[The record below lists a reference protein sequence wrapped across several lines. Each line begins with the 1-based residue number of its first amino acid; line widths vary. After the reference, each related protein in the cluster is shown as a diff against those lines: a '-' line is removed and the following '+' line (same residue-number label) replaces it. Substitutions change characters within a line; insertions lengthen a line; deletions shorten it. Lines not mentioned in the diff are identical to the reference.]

1 MKIIIIQVLLF
12 GFLILGCGKNE
23 KIDVNKKSNKNYS
36 LAKKYG
42 LTEFQYENGIG
53 PIKNKITFNAIDNEK
68 VKLGRILYN
77 NKCKSCHKLSKRFVA
92 PPLLEAVKIRTPE
105 FILNMILNPQ
115 EMVKRHPEMM
125 KQFAVYA
132 KVMTDYNFEIEEA
145 IELLH
150 YLKYES
156 KKQEN

>member
-1 MKIIIIQVLLF
+1 MKIIITQIFLME
-12 GFLILGCGKNE
+12 FLIFGCGENE
-23 KIDVNKKSNKNYS
+23 EIEIKRNKNKQIS
-36 LAKKYG
+36 EAKKYG
-42 LTEFQYENGIG
+42 LTQFEYENGTG

-68 VKLGRILYN
+68 VKLGRRLYN

-105 FILNMILNPQ
+105 FILNMILNPE

-132 KVMTDYNFEIEEA
+132 KVMTDYSFDTEQA
-145 IELLH
+145 MSLLH
-150 YLKYES
+150 YLKYENIRTS
-156 KKQEN
+156 E